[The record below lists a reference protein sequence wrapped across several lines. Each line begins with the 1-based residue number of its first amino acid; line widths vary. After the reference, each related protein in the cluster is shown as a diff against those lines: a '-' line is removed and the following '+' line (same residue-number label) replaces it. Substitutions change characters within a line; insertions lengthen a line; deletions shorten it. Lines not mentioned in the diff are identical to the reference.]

1 MNTEEPTLLDL
12 LKEEEN
18 AIEIM
23 SILAEEESYLSKLS
37 SPPLLT
43 WLVHQEMLWQKQHSS
58 NDFTTTIHLPLSN
71 NTVNKPVVSTPVI
84 PPASNSSYKDFSFA
98 HFSCTIL

>member
-43 WLVHQEMLWQKQHSS
+43 
-58 NDFTTTIHLPLSN
+58 
-71 NTVNKPVVSTPVI
+71 
-84 PPASNSSYKDFSFA
+84 
-98 HFSCTIL
+98 